1 MSSQVTVT
9 TETLRRL
16 HRVHQQLRDLNERL
30 ERGPRIARAHE
41 ANLARVQTELAE
53 LQAKHKSQRVRVDDK
68 QLQLKSREAEIERRR
83 RQLREAKD
91 NRSYQGLLD
100 QIAADEKASSV
111 LEDEILEAMER
122 FDEITKRL
130 AVAQAAVAKA
140 QEDAKRSA
148 EEVELEGP
156 KIRLDIERLKLEL
169 QQSED
174 ELPSDFRDGYRRL
187 VRGKGSDALAPIR
200 GEFCGGCNQHVP
212 LNMYNNLASS
222 KPVFC
227 RSCGCLLY
235 LPEDQSPPR

>member
-1 MSSQVTVT
+1 MSSQVTIP
-9 TETLRRL
+9 TEALRRL
-16 HRVHQQLRDLNERL
+16 HRIHQQLRDLSERL

-41 ANLARVQTELAE
+41 ANLSRVQKELAE

-68 QLQLKSREAEIERRR
+68 QLQLKSREAEIARRR
-83 RQLREAKD
+83 GQLREAKD

-122 FDEITKRL
+122 FDEMNKRL

-140 QEDAKRSA
+140 QEDAIKSS
-148 EEVELEGP
+148 EEVDLEGP
-156 KIRLDIERLKLEL
+156 KIRQDIERLQGEL
-169 QQSED
+169 TQSEND
-174 ELPSDFRDGYRRL
+174 LPPDFRDVYRRL
-187 VRGKGSDALAPIR
+187 VRAKGSDALAPIQ

-212 LNMYNNLASS
+212 LNMYNTLASS
-222 KPVFC
+222 QPVFC

-235 LPEDQSPPR
+235 LPEDESPPR

>member
-41 ANLARVQTELAE
+41 ANLARVQAELAE

-83 RQLREAKD
+83 RQLLEAKD
-91 NRSYQGLLD
+91 NRSYQGLRD

-122 FDEITKRL
+122 FDEMTRRL
-130 AVAQAAVAKA
+130 AMAQAAVAKT
-140 QEDAKRSA
+140 QEDAKKSS

-156 KIRLDIERLKLEL
+156 KIRQDIERLKLEL

-174 ELPSDFRDGYRRL
+174 ELPSEFHDGYRRL
-187 VRGKGSDALAPIR
+187 VRGKGSDALAPIQ

-212 LNMYNNLASS
+212 LNMYNNLASPM
-222 KPVFC
+222 PVFC